1 MPPSDEPLDCFS
13 GERQGRQGALP
24 LLLFR
29 SRLPQRTA
37 ASEQEG
43 VSQAKGT
50 VQRGARGN
58 CPCRGGG
65 ANCSPSGTRAGIG
78 PGQEKSLEWRLI
90 AVAAAQSVRETI

>member
-1 MPPSDEPLDCFS
+1 MPPSDQSLDCFS
-13 GERQGRQGALP
+13 SERKGRQGALP

-58 CPCRGGG
+58 CPCRGSS
-65 ANCSPSGTRAGIG
+65 ANCNPRGTGAGIG
-78 PGQEKSLEWRLI
+78 PGQEESLEWRPI